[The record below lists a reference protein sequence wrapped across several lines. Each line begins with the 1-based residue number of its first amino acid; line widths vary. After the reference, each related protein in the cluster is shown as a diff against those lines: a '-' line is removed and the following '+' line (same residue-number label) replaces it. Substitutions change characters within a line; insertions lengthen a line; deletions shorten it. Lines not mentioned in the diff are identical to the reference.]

1 MADYLERLMKYRQ
14 ERGDSAPQTLQKSE
28 PVGAPKITDA
38 TSTLT
43 DLRHERRQ
51 WADVCQG
58 LAEQLGWESVSLRP
72 GVRVSPGPVGWMS
85 FCASASL
92 THLRDQAYPS
102 LMELLKLD
110 RETKG
115 RLEVDI

>member
-1 MADYLERLMKYRQ
+1 MGRLLDNARAHMAENKDRDRTS
-14 ERGDSAPQTLQKSE
+14 SATH
-28 PVGAPKITDA
+28 APKIAEA
-38 TSTLT
+38 TSTLA

-58 LAEQLGWESVSLRP
+58 LAEQLGWESVNLRP